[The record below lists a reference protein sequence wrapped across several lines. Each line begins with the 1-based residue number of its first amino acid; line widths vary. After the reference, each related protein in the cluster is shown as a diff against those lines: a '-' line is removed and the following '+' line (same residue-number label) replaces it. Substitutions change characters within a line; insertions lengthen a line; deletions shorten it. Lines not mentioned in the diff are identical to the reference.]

1 MSLLK
6 INNLHVAYGKIPAV
20 TDLSFAVNDGQIV
33 ALVGANGAGKST
45 VLKTIVGVVKPIS
58 GSIFFSGTDIT
69 SWSADRRV
77 RAGIVLV
84 PEGRQIF
91 TTLSVYENLLVGAY
105 HRRDEQLRHDFEWV
119 YTLFPVLKE
128 RAHQTA
134 GTLSGGEQQM
144 LALGRALMAR
154 PRLLLLDE
162 PSLGLAPLVVREI
175 YQMITNICKTG
186 ITVLLVEQNI
196 NIIIHLV
203 DYVYVMQTGE
213 LKLHGTPQEVF
224 KGEDI
229 KRAYLGG

>member
-6 INNLHVAYGKIPAV
+6 VNNLHVAYGKIPAV

-105 HRRDEQLRHDFEWV
+105 HRRDEQLRYDFEWV

-154 PRLLLLDE
+154 PKLLLLDE

-175 YQMITNICKTG
+175 YQMITKICKTG

-213 LKLHGTPQEVF
+213 LKLHGTPQAVF
-224 KGEDI
+224 TGEDI